1 MFLPNV
7 GYIQAIRAAIKSHL
21 GFMVRHFGCSC
32 GTRVLGIWGGFA
44 TMPLTCPR
52 VIPEAPTKNPD
63 KSESGLQTS
72 QYRSAMRLPAGCN
85 QRRESSPPQRR
96 LQVPAI
102 APLPVP
108 KSTSLL
114 LQLSCPAVL
123 ADATAKSIKHSVSGR
138 GIKTAAE
145 TI

>member
-7 GYIQAIRAAIKSHL
+7 GYIPSHPR
-21 GFMVRHFGCSC
+21 RHQEPSG
-32 GTRVLGIWGGFA
+32 VHA
-44 TMPLTCPR
+44 PLLLLRHYWEYGADLPPCHSLPR

-63 KSESGLQTS
+63 KSESGLQIPAVGHS
-72 QYRSAMRLPAGCN
+72 QARSRLPAGCN
-85 QRRESSPPQRR
+85 QRRILAAAKASANPS
-96 LQVPAI
+96 AI
-102 APLPVP
+102 AHYPFPNP
-108 KSTSLL
+108 PSLL

-145 TI
+145 TAS